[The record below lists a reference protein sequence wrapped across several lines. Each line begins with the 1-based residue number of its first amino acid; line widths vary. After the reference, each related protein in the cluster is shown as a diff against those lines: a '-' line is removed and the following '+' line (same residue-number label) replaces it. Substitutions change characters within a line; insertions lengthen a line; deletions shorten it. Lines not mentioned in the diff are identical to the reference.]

1 MSSIPQFTMR
11 ELLEA
16 GVHFGHKTRRWN
28 PKMSPFIHSEK
39 DGVHIINLQKTV
51 PLLHNALQKI
61 HQVVSKNGRVIFVGT
76 KPAAQDLIAEAAQRC
91 GQHYINNRWLG
102 GILTNWQTV
111 SNSIRS
117 LRKYTEVLA
126 GGGEGLTKKEKL
138 ELSREVARL
147 ERSIGGIKDI
157 GGLPDLIIVI
167 DTNKEQLAIT
177 EAKRMGIPVI
187 AILDS
192 NSSPDDIDFP
202 IPGNDDSIRA
212 IKLYCKLFSDAALS
226 GISASLGGRPS
237 KAQDEKPEPAAV
249 AAAPEAQAEE
259 PKKQEKNKVETVIK
273 KSRAIKKKADSEEA
287 TTEATAEE
295 ATEEKPAKTKK
306 A

>member
-28 PKMSPFIHSEK
+28 PKMQHFIHSEK
-39 DGVHIINLQKTV
+39 DGVHILNLQKTV
-51 PLLHNALQKI
+51 PLLHTALKKI
-61 HQVVSKNGRVIFVGT
+61 HEVVSKNGRVIFVGT
-76 KPAAQDLIAEAAQRC
+76 KPAAQEIIAEAAQRC

-138 ELSREVARL
+138 ELSREVVRL

-157 GGLPDLIIVI
+157 GGLPDLLIVI

-187 AILDS
+187 AV
-192 NSSPDDIDFP
+192 IDTNCNPEGIDYP

-226 GISASLGGRPS
+226 GIRASLGSSSPRGG
-237 KAQDEKPEPAAV
+237 KHAAAEDEKPEPALQVEAAEEV
-249 AAAPEAQAEE
+249 KKPAAATP
-259 PKKQEKNKVETVIK
+259 KVETVIK
-273 KSRAIKKKADSEEA
+273 KSRAIKKKSDDASEGEA
-287 TTEATAEE
+287 AEDD
-295 ATEEKPAKTKK
+295 AKKSKK

>member
-1 MSSIPQFTMR
+1 MSTIPQFTMR

-28 PKMSPFIHSEK
+28 PRMQHFIHGEK

-51 PLLHNALQKI
+51 PLLHNALKKI
-61 HQVVSKNGRVIFVGT
+61 HEVVSKNGRVIFVGT
-76 KPAAQDLIAEAAQRC
+76 KPAAQDIIAEYAKRC

-111 SNSIRS
+111 SNSIRT
-117 LRKYTEVLA
+117 LRKYSEILST
-126 GGGEGLTKKEKL
+126 GGEGLTKKEKL
-138 ELSREVARL
+138 ELSREFARL

-157 GGLPDLIIVI
+157 GGLPDLLIVI

-177 EAKRMGIPVI
+177 EARRLGIPVI
-187 AILDS
+187 AVVDT
-192 NSSPDDIDFP
+192 NCNPEDINFP

-226 GISASLGGRPS
+226 GISASLADKPA
-237 KAQDEKPEPAAV
+237 KVAEPKPEAV
-249 AAAPEAQAEE
+249 APAPVVAEAKPEE
-259 PKKQEKNKVETVIK
+259 EKSAKPKVETVIK
-273 KSRAIKKKADSEEA
+273 KSRSIKKKKDDSEEA
-287 TTEATAEE
+287 SEE
-295 ATEEKPAKTKK
+295 STSKK
-306 A
+306 AKEA

>member
-28 PKMSPFIHSEK
+28 PKMQKFIHSEK

-51 PLLHNALQKI
+51 PLLHSALKKI
-61 HQVVSKNGRVIFVGT
+61 HDVVSKNGRVIFVGT
-76 KPAAQDLIAEAAQRC
+76 KPAAQDIIAEAAQRC

-111 SNSIRS
+111 SNSIRT
-117 LRKYTEVLA
+117 LRKYSEILA
-126 GGGEGLTKKEKL
+126 EGGQGRTKKEKL
-138 ELSREVARL
+138 EMSREVARL
-147 ERSIGGIKDI
+147 ERSIGGIKDL

-187 AILDS
+187 AVLDS
-192 NSSPDDIDFP
+192 NSSPENIDFP
-202 IPGNDDSIRA
+202 VPGNDDSIRA

-226 GISASLGGRPS
+226 GISASLGANPK
-237 KAQDEKPEPAAV
+237 KAAAVADEKPEPVAVEAAP
-249 AAAPEAQAEE
+249 APEAEE
-259 PKKQEKNKVETVIK
+259 KKDNKPKVETVIK
-273 KSRAIKKKADSEEA
+273 KSRAVKKKADES
-287 TTEATAEE
+287 
-295 ATEEKPAKTKK
+295 TEETKK
-306 A
+306 SNKA